1 MADRRHGYDVSVG
14 YPASFFP
21 HLAPNWLDFCIRV
34 QGFDPQRTGPSYRYA
49 GHGLRPGLPPW
60 PARRLPS
67 EHGPPG
73 RRVQA
78 RVGAGRRLAP
88 RLPLIG

>member
-1 MADRRHGYDVSVG
+1 MLKRLSTLVAAGAFV
-14 YPASFFP
+14 AL
-21 HLAPNWLDFCIRV
+21 LAPAAW
-34 QGFDPQRTGPSYRYA
+34 
-49 GHGLRPGLPPW
+49 
-60 PARRLPS
+60 RLPS